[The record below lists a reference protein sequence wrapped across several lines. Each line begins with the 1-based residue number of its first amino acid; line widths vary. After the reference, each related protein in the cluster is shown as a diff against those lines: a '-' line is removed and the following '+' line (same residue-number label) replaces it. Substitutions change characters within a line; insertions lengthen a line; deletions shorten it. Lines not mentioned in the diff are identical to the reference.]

1 MSVLDAT
8 LRRLASFSL
17 LAAVTACTDPAPPA
31 PPPPP
36 VEPYFAYDEAIGP
49 EPGAPAQ
56 YHVAEMR
63 WGDAFSTCA
72 SRVDVNGREVDELVR
87 ALDGYVDFTRCRPG
101 QWFEIERDAEG
112 TLTWF
117 RYNASITDK
126 SAVYRGPDGAL
137 VAYKEPVAVRT
148 ATVTVSGEVDW
159 SLYAAMDAIGEEP
172 WLTLTLVD
180 IFAWDVDFFTETQKG
195 DRFAIVVEKRYVG
208 DKFIGY
214 GNVLGAEYAFADRDR
229 KHRAFRYAFEDG
241 KVGFYQANGKAV
253 EKAFLK
259 SPIKFASITSRYGM
273 RRHPILKYVRAH
285 RGVDYG
291 APSGTAIWSVGDG
304 VVTYAGRKGG
314 YGRVVFIR
322 HANGLSTRYAHL
334 RGLGSGIRRGVRVR
348 QKQTIG
354 YVGQSGLATGP
365 HLHFELLRGGRHMN
379 PLALVSP
386 PAPPIPEEQM
396 ERFLDQVSPWVEAL
410 GTVTSTQSDDS
421 SG

>member
-1 MSVLDAT
+1 MSVAE
-8 LRRLASFSL
+8 RIGAAL
-17 LAAVTACTDPAPPA
+17 LISTALACTDPAPPA

-36 VEPYFAYDEAIGP
+36 VEPYFAYDEPIGP
-49 EPGAPAQ
+49 EVAKPAQ

-72 SRVDVNGREVDELVR
+72 ARIGVNGREVDELVR
-87 ALDGYVDFTRCRPG
+87 ALDGYVDFTKCRPG
-101 QWFEIERDAEG
+101 QWFEIERDADG
-112 TLTWF
+112 NLSWF

-126 SAVYRGPDGAL
+126 AIAYRGPDGVLA
-137 VAYKEPVAVRT
+137 AYREPVEVRT
-148 ATVTVSGEVDW
+148 ATVTVTGEVDW
-159 SLYAAMDAIGEEP
+159 SLYAAMESIGEEP

-195 DRFAIVVEKRYVG
+195 DRFSIVVEKRFV
-208 DKFIGY
+208 DERFIGY

-229 KHRAFRYAFEDG
+229 RHRAYRYAFEDG
-241 KVGFYQANGKAV
+241 KVGYYQANGKAV

-273 RRHPILKYVRAH
+273 RKHPILKYVRAH

-291 APSGTAIWSVGDG
+291 APRGTAIWSVGDG
-304 VVTYAGRKGG
+304 VVTYAGRQGG
-314 YGRVVFIR
+314 YGRVVFVR

-334 RGLGSGIRRGVRVR
+334 NGFGPGVRTGIRVR
-348 QKQTIG
+348 QKQTVG
-354 YVGQSGLATGP
+354 YVGSSGLATGP

-386 PAPPIPEEQM
+386 PAPPIPEDQM
-396 ERFLDQVSPWVEAL
+396 ERFEAQVAPWVEAL
-410 GTVTSTQSDDS
+410 GTATSTQAS

>member
-1 MSVLDAT
+1 MSVAE
-8 LRRLASFSL
+8 RIGAVL
-17 LAAVTACTDPAPPA
+17 LIAAVTACSDPAPPA
-31 PPPPP
+31 PPPP
-36 VEPYFAYDEAIGP
+36 VEPYFAYDDPIGP
-49 EPGAPAQ
+49 EPGAPSQ

-72 SRVDVNGREVDELVR
+72 SRIGVNGREVDELVR
-87 ALDGYVDFTRCRPG
+87 ALDGYVDFTKCRPG

-112 TLTWF
+112 NLSWF
-117 RYNASITDK
+117 RYNASVTDK
-126 SAVYRGPDGAL
+126 AIAYRGPDGTLA
-137 VAYKEPVAVRT
+137 AYREPVAVQT

-195 DRFAIVVEKRYVG
+195 DRFSIVVEKRFVDG
-208 DKFIGY
+208 QFIGY
-214 GNVLGAEYAFADRDR
+214 GSVLGAEYAFADRDR
-229 KHRAFRYAFEDG
+229 KHRAYRYAFEDG
-241 KVGFYQANGKAV
+241 KVGYYQANGKAV

-273 RRHPILKYVRAH
+273 RKHPILKYVRAH

-291 APSGTAIWSVGDG
+291 APRGTAIWSVGDG

-314 YGRVVFIR
+314 YGRVVFVR
-322 HANGLSTRYAHL
+322 HANGLTTRYAHL
-334 RGLGSGIRRGVRVR
+334 NGFGPGVRTGVRVR
-348 QKQTIG
+348 QKQTVG
-354 YVGQSGLATGP
+354 YVGSSGLATGP

-396 ERFLDQVSPWVEAL
+396 ERFSTQVAPWVAAL
-410 GTVTSTQSDDS
+410 GTVTSTQAS